1 MKNTLHGERKNK
13 MGKMKDI
20 LTKVKNSVFP
30 STKAKTEKEIANEN
44 GEPYRFKVYIDYKLK
59 VIQVDFPE
67 GDAKRGSFEL
77 DWNDKFIDFLR
88 ENGYNGTN
96 DEDIVDTWFNDIARN
111 IVFEANQ
118 ADKAIVEA
126 PTTTKSTKLDE
137 GRKEYS

>member
-30 STKAKTEKEIANEN
+30 STKAKTEKEIATEN
-44 GEPYRFKVYIDYKLK
+44 GEPYIK

-77 DWNDKFIDFLR
+77 DWNEKFIDFLR

-118 ADKAIVEA
+118 ADKATVEA